1 MHKLTT
7 KYQSYP
13 QVNNNRS
20 IRTKNMF
27 MCHNTSDNFPTLL
40 SHQAPMY
47 TGDVT
52 KIRILFDIRIRE
64 YLFLGKYFLRM
75 RIFKIFLKF
84 KINCL
89 EVKTQLGIYITN
101 THATSLHH

>member
-1 MHKLTT
+1 
-7 KYQSYP
+7 
-13 QVNNNRS
+13 
-20 IRTKNMF
+20 
-27 MCHNTSDNFPTLL
+27 
-40 SHQAPMY
+40 MY

-52 KIRILFDIRIRE
+52 NIRILFDIRIRE

-89 EVKTQLGIYITN
+89 EVKTQLGIYVY
-101 THATSLHH
+101 H